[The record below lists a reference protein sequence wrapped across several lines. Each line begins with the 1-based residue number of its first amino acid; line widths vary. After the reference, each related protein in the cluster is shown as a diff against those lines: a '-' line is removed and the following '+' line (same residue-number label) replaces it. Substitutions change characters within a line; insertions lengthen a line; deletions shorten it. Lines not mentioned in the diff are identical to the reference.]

1 MWEANGDRLESSPAT
16 MHACTILV
24 CAARIASAPLR
35 NALTSCS
42 ELPTLATRATSLT
55 GGSATGA
62 PFAALGGGVSGTSLT
77 AETATA

>member
-1 MWEANGDRLESSPAT
+1 MWEGNGDRLESSPAT

-35 NALTSCS
+35 NALTSS
-42 ELPTLATRATSLT
+42 AKRPTLATRATSLT
-55 GGSATGA
+55 GGSTGA